1 MSAKTWMKEEFAS
14 MTGPFGEKNN
24 MYRRPWIS
32 CMHSDGS
39 VEFEDGSSV
48 QDIDIVMFCTGALP
62 TQQALV
68 HWPQCAWALAERSS
82 LKDSHSLNRSRG
94 CREGGRRAGYH
105 YSMPFLTGDV
115 VDTERSHVRP
125 LYQHLLHPG
134 FGAGLSF
141 IGLPFKVVPFPQ
153 FEVQTR
159 LVARLLSGNAQLPPQ
174 SEMQEWIEKH
184 YRYAQVPAGWPFRGG
199 AADPSF
205 PSAESIPRLP

>member
-1 MSAKTWMKEEFAS
+1 MRCRATGEDIAWDIAPHAAAVIMSAKTWMKEEFAS
-14 MTGPFGEKNN
+14 VTGPFGEKNN

-32 CMHSDGS
+32 SMHADGS

-48 QDIDIVMFCTGALP
+48 QDIDIVMFCTGAP
-62 TQQALV
+62 PPPQTPV
-68 HWPQCAWALAERSS
+68 HWPQCNWEVVERSKLAAWQS
-82 LKDSHSLNRSRG
+82 AHL
-94 CREGGRRAGYH
+94 CREGGKCAGYH

-159 LVARLLSGNAQLPPQ
+159 LVARLLSGNAKLPPE
-174 SEMQEWIEKH
+174 SEMQEWIQAH
-184 YRYAQVPAGWPFRGG
+184 YRCAWLSADWP
-199 AADPSF
+199 
-205 PSAESIPRLP
+205 